1 MIATEEDTEEDT
13 EVDTEEDTEVNW
25 KKSRV
30 LVGSKG

>member
-1 MIATEEDTEEDT
+1 MIATEEDTEEDI
-13 EVDTEEDTEVNW
+13 EEDTEVTSEVNW

>member
-1 MIATEEDTEEDT
+1 MIATEDDIEEDT
-13 EVDTEEDTEVNW
+13 EVTSEVNW

>member
-1 MIATEEDTEEDT
+1 MIATEEDT

>member
-1 MIATEEDTEEDT
+1 MIATEDDTEEDIEEDT
-13 EVDTEEDTEVNW
+13 EVTSEVNW